1 MYTSNAILIQHLK
14 QQPRL
19 GAKQKPNAQ
28 QTAQNLN
35 AMGVSANAVTETLK
49 NFNSTIETLKTA
61 LPPVNEILN
70 NLGAR
75 FNNLN
80 SIVIEAQ
87 NNIASLSAGLNVT
100 VGMTQKMN
108 EALLQYTKTVS
119 YFEIRNSKLNESF
132 KMSSIQAAKVGQ
144 TIRKV
149 GADIGVG
156 DEKLFKY
163 TATLNSLTGGLIA
176 NTKTLG
182 DHGESLLQTQAYLQN
197 NLGLTEDAAQS
208 FELYARGMGQTGAA
222 AVESLNAMTQAMADK
237 TGMDATQLQAQI
249 IEDITNMGA
258 DLQAQYGRVPGQ
270 LEKATMKARLL
281 GTTLE
286 QLNSTGQNMLN
297 IESSI
302 GTELEYQQLTG
313 RRLLDNQGK
322 SLTNEYRM
330 ATLKGDATKQ
340 ADLMQQFLEQ
350 EGDTLENNMLAR
362 KQAAQLFGMSE
373 ADLMRQKQQAELV
386 NELGIQELMKKAE
399 GEADAIAEAMKAEG
413 FSADKI
419 SEVLKASDTRTTE
432 QRMADSLDNIEMALV
447 KQVGDK
453 IQVGGGVG
461 EIRKQ
466 LELDGRI
473 LGKDGIAQTYVNS
486 IQSSTKALG
495 ELSIAQQS
503 YAAALQP
510 VNTALGIFEGML
522 NVGSDTIE
530 LLKKPITMVNLPSD
544 KSLSVTEVEK
554 SAAGGFIT
562 GPGTGTSDSIPARLS
577 DGEYV
582 INAAATRKYRPLL
595 DKINKNPAKMAAGGG
610 PIMSTGRM
618 ETLLAAILTAIKSNN
633 FDYGTKKL

>member
-1 MYTSNAILIQHLK
+1 MYIPNNILIQRLKKQPKISQGPQFGNIANQFQQNTQAGQTFEATIKNLNNEIFDLK
-14 QQPRL
+14 QGFGGL
-19 GAKQKPNAQ
+19 AQ
-28 QTAQNLN
+28 VLENVGN
-35 AMGVSANAVTETLK
+35 
-49 NFNSTIETLKTA
+49 
-61 LPPVNEILN
+61 
-70 NLGAR
+70 R
-75 FNNLN
+75 FNALTA
-80 SIVIEAQ
+80 IGDDLQ
-87 NNIASLSAGLNVT
+87 AGLGVVT
-100 VGMTQKMN
+100 AFTKKLDSS
-108 EALLQYTKTVS
+108 LLDFVKTIS
-119 YFEIRNSKLNESF
+119 YVEIRNKKLNETF
-132 KMSSIQAAKVGQ
+132 KVNSETANIAAQQMRQFSKDLG
-144 TIRKV
+144 I
-149 GADIGVG
+149 G
-156 DEKLFKY
+156 DEKLFKF
-163 TATLNSLTGGLIA
+163 AGSLKGMTGGFILS
-176 NTKTLG
+176 NDVLKE
-182 DHGESLLQTQAYLQN
+182 HGKQLLQTQTYIQN
-197 NLGLTEDAAQS
+197 NLGLSEESAQK
-208 FELYARGMGQTGAA
+208 FELYARGMGQTGTA
-222 AVESLNAMTQAMADK
+222 AVESLNAMTEAMASK

-373 ADLMRQKQQAELV
+373 ADLMRQKQQADLV

-419 SEVLKASDTRTTE
+419 SEVLKASDTRTMD
-432 QRMADSLDNIEMALV
+432 QRMVDSLESLESFFIGQQAVAIDGPQGPLTRLVEDNVLKVSEDYRSSLKNSTMS
-447 KQVGDK
+447 
-453 IQVGGGVG
+453 
-461 EIRKQ
+461 
-466 LELDGRI
+466 
-473 LGKDGIAQTYVNS
+473 LGNLIKTQ
-486 IQSSTKALG
+486 KA
-495 ELSIAQQS
+495 
-503 YAAALQP
+503 Y
-510 VNTALGIFEGML
+510 NTALKPVINIMDSINDSSLGLTAKGKDLIQKTE
-522 NVGSDTIE
+522 I
-530 LLKKPITMVNLPSD
+530 LKLPSD
-544 KSLSVTEVEK
+544 ALTVPADDGKAT
-554 SAAGGFIT
+554 GGFIT